1 MKRKLFYVTIKT
13 IRRLRDPYYQGAAA
27 EMGFYFIFSIIPL
40 LTLMLQTLSLFDLSD
55 RLYDSVFE
63 RFEGRDMVIDV
74 LSAVKDALGSGGFS
88 LTFIIVTLWAA
99 SKIVFSMIRMANY
112 TYRLDSRKKNGY
124 VRSRFRAVLTVIML
138 IFMVAATLVVY
149 VYGNALVKLAN
160 AVLHEFLNIQ
170 FSADWLFSALRWP
183 VALAVYAAFLAVMY
197 KLLPGKRISIKHTAP
212 GSLFAALGIVVI
224 TGGYSVYLKYF
235 SNLNVVYGSLGAVI
249 ALLLW
254 FYLISYILIL
264 GMVINAVW
272 FEKDD
277 W

>member
-40 LTLMLQTLSLFDLSD
+40 LTLMLQTLSLFDFSD

-88 LTFIIVTLWAA
+88 LAFIIVTLWAA

-124 VRSRFRAVLTVIML
+124 VRSRFRAVLTVMML

-149 VYGNALVKLAN
+149 VYGNVLVKLAN

-197 KLLPGKRISIKHTAP
+197 KLLPGKRISIKHTVP
-212 GSLFAALGIVVI
+212 GSLFAAVGIVVI
-224 TGGYSVYLKYF
+224 TGGYSIYLKYF
-235 SNLNVVYGSLGAVI
+235 SNFNVVYGSLGAVI